1 VKYALVGYGRMGRAI
16 EQIAD
21 GRGHQRVSII
31 DPESS
36 VKEAHATLSEEALRG
51 VEIAFEFTRPGVA
64 EANVAALL
72 DAGVG
77 VVSGT
82 TGWDPGCDRIRRAAE
97 GSRAGM
103 VAAPNFSLGMNLF
116 YTLVRD
122 AGRMMGA
129 VGGYEPF
136 IVETHHRG
144 KRDAPSGTA
153 RNLAR
158 LMQEMGGWPVH
169 EGDPGGDGVASGTI
183 HVASVRSG
191 FEPGTHTVGFDGEH
205 DVVSLRHRARGRGGF
220 SLGAVLAGE
229 WIVGRRGAHDF
240 QEVLDDLLNKG
251 ERR

>member
-1 VKYALVGYGRMGRAI
+1 MGRAI
-16 EQIAD
+16 DRIAD
-21 GRGHQRVSII
+21 QRGHERVSIV
-31 DPESS
+31 DPDLDAAN
-36 VKEAHATLSEEALRG
+36 AHTGLDPEALRG
-51 VEIAFEFTRPGVA
+51 VEVAFEFTHPGVA
-64 EANVAALL
+64 EANVATLL
-72 DAGVG
+72 EAGVD
-77 VVSGT
+77 VVCGT
-82 TGWDPGCDRIRRAAE
+82 TGWDTASERIRRAAE

-103 VAAPNFSLGMNLF
+103 VVAPNFSLGMNLF
-116 YTLVRD
+116 YTLVGD
-122 AGRMMGA
+122 ASRRIGA

-136 IVETHHRG
+136 LVETHHRG

-158 LMQEMGGWPVH
+158 LMQETGGWDVH
-169 EGDPGGDGVASGTI
+169 IGEPESDGLPTGTI

-240 QEVLDDLLNKG
+240 QEVLDDLLKKG
-251 ERR
+251 GAQ